1 MQATVDKA
9 RALELLDVEHA
20 AVQALIDELSDEE
33 MTRPN
38 TIEYGLYSDQECSFK
53 DLLAHLLT
61 YEAYSI
67 EAIDSWKRGEKHW
80 IIDAMRN
87 PTESRKV
94 HFGGIDSRRDN
105 SLTETLDEWART
117 KSGLMQAIGALTD
130 DEWYSLAP
138 YETAEATDLG
148 GMLEAILVA
157 PPRPMYRHLPVHIPN
172 SADYVRSLRR

>member
-38 TIEYGLYSDQECSFK
+38 TIEYGLYSGQECSFK

-80 IIDAMRN
+80 ITDAMRN

-94 HFGGIDSRRDN
+94 HFEGIDCRRAN
-105 SLTETLDEWART
+105 TLKETLTEWENA
-117 KSGLMQAIGALTD
+117 KSGLMQAINALTD
-130 DEWYSLAP
+130 AEWRSPAP
-138 YETAEATDLG
+138 YATTESTDLG

-157 PPRPMYRHLPVHIPN
+157 PPRPMYRHLPVHVPD
-172 SADYVRSLRR
+172 SAAYVRDLRR